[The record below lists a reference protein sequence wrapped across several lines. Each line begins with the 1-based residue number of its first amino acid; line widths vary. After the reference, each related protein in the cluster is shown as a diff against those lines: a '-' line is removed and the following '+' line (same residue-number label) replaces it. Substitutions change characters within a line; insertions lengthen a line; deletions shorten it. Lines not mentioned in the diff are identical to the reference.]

1 MSAKSDDLF
10 NDVVDQR
17 YEHRRH
23 EMNVALR
30 WTAVLTF
37 GFILVTLDVIN
48 QGLLFKFDKYVA
60 ELDRPKLTGFSN
72 FLVLRID
79 DLGLRWFTASILLIT
94 AALISRRFKSWR
106 PLNLSFLSL
115 VFLNVFVGAAKIGFG
130 RCKARENFDV
140 CMFTDG
146 MAYPSGHISNAL
158 VTWGLFAYIIF
169 RYTHRAPF
177 EGLKLYW
184 LVAVLT
190 FAVGTASLIRNT
202 HWFTDLLG
210 GMFIGGAILVLVVA
224 IDRFIPSTRQPS

>member
-1 MSAKSDDLF
+1 
-10 NDVVDQR
+10 
-17 YEHRRH
+17 
-23 EMNVALR
+23 
-30 WTAVLTF
+30 
-37 GFILVTLDVIN
+37 LVTLDVIN
-48 QGLLFKFDKYVA
+48 QGLLYRFDQYLADV
-60 ELDRPKLTGFSN
+60 DRPKLTGFTN
-72 FLVLRID
+72 FLVLRVD
-79 DLGLRWFTASILLIT
+79 DLGLRWVTASILLIT
-94 AALISRRFKSWR
+94 ATLISRRFKSWR

-130 RCKARENFDV
+130 RCKAKEDFDV

-158 VTWGLFAYIIF
+158 LTWGLFAYIIF

-190 FAVGTASLIRNT
+190 LAVGIASLIRNT

-210 GMFIGGAILVLVVA
+210 GMFLGGAILVLVVA
-224 IDRFIPSTRQPS
+224 IDRFIPSKRQPS

>member
-1 MSAKSDDLF
+1 MTTKSDDLF
-10 NDVVDQR
+10 DDVVDQR

-30 WTAVLTF
+30 WSAVLTF
-37 GFILVTLDVIN
+37 GFVLVTLDVIN
-48 QGLLFKFDKYVA
+48 QGLLYKFDQYVA
-60 ELDRPKLTGFSN
+60 EIERPKLTGFTN
-72 FLVLRID
+72 FVILRID
-79 DLGLRWFTASILLIT
+79 DLGLRWVTASVLLLT
-94 AALISRRFKSWR
+94 ATLISRRFKSWR

-190 FAVGTASLIRNT
+190 IAVGSASLIRNT

-224 IDRFIPSTRQPS
+224 IDRFIPSKRQPS

>member
-1 MSAKSDDLF
+1 MTTKSDDLF
-10 NDVVDQR
+10 DDVVDQR

-30 WTAVLTF
+30 WSAVLTF
-37 GFILVTLDVIN
+37 GFVLVTLDVIN
-48 QGLLFKFDKYVA
+48 QGLLYRFDQYVA
-60 ELDRPKLTGFSN
+60 EIERPKLTGFTN
-72 FLVLRID
+72 FLILRID
-79 DLGLRWFTASILLIT
+79 DLGLRWVTASILLLT
-94 AALISRRFKSWR
+94 ATLISRRFKSWR

-130 RCKARENFDV
+130 RCKARENFDL

-190 FAVGTASLIRNT
+190 IAVGVASLLRNT

-224 IDRFIPSTRQPS
+224 IDRFIPSKRQPS

>member
-1 MSAKSDDLF
+1 MSTKSDDVF
-10 NDVVDQR
+10 DDVVDQR

-37 GFILVTLDVIN
+37 GFVLVTLDVIN
-48 QGLLFKFDKYVA
+48 QGLLYRFDQYLADV
-60 ELDRPKLTGFSN
+60 DRPKLTGFTN
-72 FLVLRID
+72 FLVLRVD
-79 DLGLRWFTASILLIT
+79 DLGLRWVTASILLIT
-94 AALISRRFKSWR
+94 ATLISRRFKSWR

-130 RCKARENFDV
+130 RCKAKEDFDV

-158 VTWGLFAYIIF
+158 LTWGLFAYIIF

-190 FAVGTASLIRNT
+190 LAVGFASLIRNT

-210 GMFIGGAILVLVVA
+210 GMFLGGAILVLVVA
-224 IDRFIPSTRQPS
+224 IDRFIPSKRQPS

>member
-1 MSAKSDDLF
+1 MSTEYQ
-10 NDVVDQR
+10 DVVDQR
-17 YEHRRH
+17 LEVRRH

-30 WTAVLTF
+30 WSAALTF
-37 GFILVTLDVIN
+37 GFVLVTLDVIN
-48 QGLLFKFDKYVA
+48 QGLLYKFDQYIA
-60 ELDRPKLTGFSN
+60 DLSRPKFDGFAN
-72 FLVLRID
+72 FLILRID
-79 DLGLRWFTASILLIT
+79 DLGLRWVTATILLLT
-94 AALISRRFKSWR
+94 ALLISRRFKSWR

-130 RCKARENFDV
+130 RCKAREDFDV

-184 LVAVLT
+184 LVAVVTL
-190 FAVGTASLIRNT
+190 AVGVVSLLRNT

-224 IDRFIPSTRQPS
+224 IDRFIPSKRQPS

>member
-1 MSAKSDDLF
+1 MTTKSDDLVD
-10 NDVVDQR
+10 DVVNQR

-30 WTAVLTF
+30 WSAVLTF
-37 GFILVTLDVIN
+37 GFVLVTLDVIN
-48 QGLLFKFDKYVA
+48 QGLLYRFDQYIA
-60 ELDRPKLTGFSN
+60 EIERPKLTGFTN
-72 FLVLRID
+72 FIVLRVD
-79 DLGLRWFTASILLIT
+79 DLGLRWVTASILLIT
-94 AALISRRFKSWR
+94 ATLISRRFKSWR

-184 LVAVLT
+184 LVALLT
-190 FAVGTASLIRNT
+190 IAVGSASLIRNT

-224 IDRFIPSTRQPS
+224 IDRFIPSKRQPS